1 PPQPTPTTG
10 TKKPAPW
17 LAGTGCWIGHS
28 RPLEILQLQTH
39 IFAPGDRIDFW
50 PLGPDTTRVAVEE
63 GFQGG
68 REGIGAISDRCR
80 IPGHRCPGQS
90 SPYEYPGCGCR
101 TASSSHGCSGDQAR
115 PVRRSSDPKAEP
127 ARPEWQGP

>member
-1 PPQPTPTTG
+1 MIAPIGSPPPTPTTG

-50 PLGPDTTRVAVEE
+50 PLGRDTTRGAV
-63 GFQGG
+63 GKVVRRG
-68 REGIGAISDRCR
+68 REGIGAISDLWRL
-80 IPGHRCPGQS
+80 PGHPPPWQS
-90 SPYEYPGCGCR
+90 SPDESPGCRCLAAR
-101 TASSSHGCSGDQAR
+101 FANVCS
-115 PVRRSSDPKAEP
+115 
-127 ARPEWQGP
+127 